1 MFDNLAITI
10 FCCSLKVP
18 GQAPLI
24 QLPSSDKEDEGEETA
39 TRFRRTGSERLRDGA
54 KALLRR
60 VESIKTRRR
69 KRQNRTEVVVS
80 SPHFLDAQQQD
91 KYPDLN
97 YIDMTPTT
105 PTAFPFPDFNNSPS
119 HVPVIRTQPPSPVAT
134 LPPSPIA
141 QAEQAFAL
149 NPPFGDD
156 SSSYASDNSMSS
168 SNKSTKSKL
177 GRAKR
182 IFHRGLKNND
192 EPAALSDSECQPA
205 SWRHNYYRDHT
216 KDATHKKTEVTSLSV
231 IILSF
236 SFYSNFLIYL
246 LNRQVVVEP
255 PSPVEL
261 KPDPAVLREVQK
273 SPGHTPHRRQAIR
286 TSSLNLGK
294 DGQK

>member
-1 MFDNLAITI
+1 MSDKFAITI

-18 GQAPLI
+18 GQAPVI

-97 YIDMTPTT
+97 YIDMTPTS

-119 HVPVIRTQPPSPVAT
+119 HVPEIRTQPPSPVAT
-134 LPPSPIA
+134 MPPSPIA
-141 QAEQAFAL
+141 QAEQAFSL

-177 GRAKR
+177 GRAKKM
-182 IFHRGLKNND
+182 FNRGLKNN
-192 EPAALSDSECQPA
+192 ETAALSDSECQPA

-216 KDATHKKTEVTSLSV
+216 KDATHTKTEV
-231 IILSF
+231 ILQSCD
-236 SFYSNFLIYL
+236 YSFLIYHHFTL
-246 LNRQVVVEP
+246 IVKPTGCCGASV
-255 PSPVEL
+255 PSGTE
-261 KPDPAVLREVQK
+261 A
-273 SPGHTPHRRQAIR
+273 
-286 TSSLNLGK
+286 
-294 DGQK
+294 